1 MESVLSVT
9 ISTLKKAAKDRS
21 FTDLI
26 LLRQLLKEV
35 TFFADRSMKAAELI
49 KIA

>member
-1 MESVLSVT
+1 MICPINKLTMEMESSVLSVT
-9 ISTLKKAAKDRS
+9 ISTLKKAAKERS

-35 TFFADRSMKAAELI
+35 SFFED
-49 KIA
+49 